1 MSTAGGQE
9 AGAFAGVGFD
19 AVDIADVVRN
29 AWVTTLPGPF
39 DPTLTWEEA
48 GGDSLASLQ
57 LLLALENALC
67 RKLSFDAIA
76 SDMTVADMARSLSAP
91 PAVRQPAQVPTVFL
105 LPGVLGDEQRLADF
119 RRSFGARLR
128 FELIELPEL
137 DQPAAILAD
146 VKATALLA
154 AEEIQRRQPHGEV
167 RLAGYSFGGCVAF
180 EAAHHLRAAQ
190 RVVAWI
196 GILDTA
202 FESPYRWSR
211 FLRPGVLLTCR
222 IGASDARR
230 RVLVSLVHRLLP
242 QGSLWLRG
250 VLLKSFR
257 KRAINHWQPRPL
269 PVPAL
274 LATSHPDEP
283 TMRQRWSALCPDLR
297 VIQLPGHHRALF
309 QSPSIELLTPA
320 FEAAACAAR

>member
-1 MSTAGGQE
+1 MRTVGGQE
-9 AGAFAGVGFD
+9 AGTGAGVGSD
-19 AVDIADVVRN
+19 GADVADVVRN

-57 LLLALENALC
+57 LLLVLEKALC

-76 SDMTVADMARSLSAP
+76 PDMTVADMARSLSAP
-91 PAVRQPAQVPTVFL
+91 PAVHPPVQVPTVFL
-105 LPGVLGDEQRLADF
+105 FPGVLGDEQRLADF
-119 RRSFGARLR
+119 RRSFGERLR

-154 AEEIQRRQPHGEV
+154 AEEIGRRQPHGEV

-202 FESPYRWSR
+202 FDSPYRWSR
-211 FLRPGVLLTCR
+211 FLRPGVVLTCR
-222 IGASDARR
+222 IGTSDARR
-230 RVLVSLVHRLLP
+230 RALLVLVQRLRP
-242 QGSLWLRG
+242 EGSPWLRS
-250 VLLKSFR
+250 VLLKHFR
-257 KRAINHWQPRPL
+257 KRAINRWRPRPL
-269 PVPAL
+269 AVPAL

-283 TMRQRWSALCPDLR
+283 TKRQRWSALCPGLR

-320 FEAAACAAR
+320 FEAAAHAAR